1 MAKLYLIIG
10 SVFCLL
16 SVALGAFAAHGLK
29 GRLSDY
35 AIGIFNTA
43 AQYQMTH
50 GLAIIATAF
59 LIRWGLKV
67 QVAGGLF
74 IAGVLLFSGSLYLL
88 ALTGMKW
95 LGPITP
101 IGGTCFLIA
110 WILLIVQAAKSSF

>member
-29 GRLSDY
+29 GRLNDY

-43 AQYQMTH
+43 SQYQMTH

-59 LIRWGLKV
+59 LIKWGLKV
-67 QVAGGLF
+67 QVAGGFF

>member
-59 LIRWGLKV
+59 LIKWGLKV
-67 QVAGGLF
+67 QVAGGFF
-74 IAGVLLFSGSLYLL
+74 ITGVLLFSGSLYLL
-88 ALTGMKW
+88 ALTGIKW

>member
-59 LIRWGLKV
+59 LIKWGLKV
-67 QVAGGLF
+67 QVAGGFF

-110 WILLIVQAAKSSF
+110 WILLIVQVAKSSF

>member
-59 LIRWGLKV
+59 LIKWGLKV
-67 QVAGGLF
+67 QVAGGFF

>member
-1 MAKLYLIIG
+1 MAKLYLIVG

-29 GRLSDY
+29 GRLSEY

-59 LIRWGLKV
+59 LIKWGLKV
-67 QVAGGLF
+67 QLAGGFF

-88 ALTGMKW
+88 ALTNMKW

-101 IGGTCFLIA
+101 IGGSCFLIA
-110 WILLIVQAAKSSF
+110 WILLIIQAAKSSF

>member
-1 MAKLYLIIG
+1 MAKLYLIVG

-59 LIRWGLKV
+59 LIKWGLKV
-67 QVAGGLF
+67 QIAGGFF

>member
-1 MAKLYLIIG
+1 MAKLYLIVG

-59 LIRWGLKV
+59 LIKWGLKV
-67 QVAGGLF
+67 QVAGGFF

>member
-59 LIRWGLKV
+59 LIKWGLKV
-67 QVAGGLF
+67 QVAGGFF

-88 ALTGMKW
+88 AVTGMKW
-95 LGPITP
+95 LGLITP

>member
-1 MAKLYLIIG
+1 MAKLYLIVG

-29 GRLSDY
+29 GRLSEY

-59 LIRWGLKV
+59 LIKWGLKV
-67 QVAGGLF
+67 QLVGGFF

-88 ALTGMKW
+88 ALTNMKW

-101 IGGTCFLIA
+101 IGGSCFLIA
-110 WILLIVQAAKSSF
+110 WILLIIQAAKSSF

>member
-10 SVFCLL
+10 GMFCLL

-50 GLAIIATAF
+50 GLTIIATAF
-59 LIRWGLKV
+59 LIKWGLKV
-67 QVAGGLF
+67 QVAGGFF

>member
-29 GRLSDY
+29 GRLSEY

-50 GLAIIATAF
+50 GLAIIVTAF
-59 LIRWGLKV
+59 LIKWGLKA
-67 QVAGGLF
+67 QLAGGFF

-110 WILLIVQAAKSSF
+110 WVLLIVQAAKSSF